1 MSWDVMTAIA
11 SISRFALFLRASALR
26 ANRLE
31 GVRVGADRTLPGAL
45 VRHVNALSVAISCL
59 AYGHCRGYTSLRSV
73 DQALYDGGLNYGKT
87 GADPNAFH
95 DANLINKALKRAAS
109 LPAPGMGV
117 NTMGPHEKGL
127 AFFYVE
133 PPDLNAVH
141 GSRYLP
147 LPAIVPGLHLLML
160 FERGSCHSISN
171 RNRSRSSGRTVSR
184 YVLTLEW
191 PLDVGRPGSLL
202 FALQSRRGPI
212 AAPAQN
218 GKVQTWGS
226 SEFY

>member
-1 MSWDVMTAIA
+1 MGCDDRYRIDLSLCSAC
-11 SISRFALFLRASALR
+11 FLRASALR

-73 DQALYDGGLNYGKT
+73 DQALYDGGLSYGKT

-109 LPAPGMGV
+109 LPAPGTGV
-117 NTMGPHEKGL
+117 DAMGPHEKGL

-133 PPDLNAVH
+133 SPDLNAVH
-141 GSRYLP
+141 SSRYLP
-147 LPAIVPGLHLLML
+147 LLAIVPGLHLLML
-160 FERGSCHSISN
+160 FERGYVTPFQTVIGAGQAGVLFLVMFSRLSGLWMLAGQAVSCLLCS
-171 RNRSRSSGRTVSR
+171 
-184 YVLTLEW
+184 
-191 PLDVGRPGSLL
+191 PGA
-202 FALQSRRGPI
+202 AL
-212 AAPAQN
+212 
-218 GKVQTWGS
+218 
-226 SEFY
+226 